1 LNVEVVHVVP
11 HFFIQNSLIDIQYL
25 KIIISPFQTIES
37 SNPTMK
43 YLLGYDLGSSSV
55 KVSLLEAATGKTVA
69 SAQSPSA
76 EMAMLALN
84 EGWAEQHPDMWW
96 AELVNATHLLRG
108 HFAFHPDDVGAIGIS
123 YQMHGLVLVD
133 KNQNVLR
140 PSIIWCDSRAVSI
153 GNQAFTSLG
162 EQFCLENYLNS
173 PANFTAS
180 KARWVIENEPHIWEQ
195 VDKLMLP
202 GDFIAMK
209 MTGTICT
216 TASGLSEGI
225 MWNFKRRGVAKALLN
240 TYDIERDT
248 IPNIVETFGNQGIMS
263 QKAATELGLAAG
275 TPITYRAGDQPNN
288 AFSLNV
294 LNVGEVAATAGTS
307 GVVYGIT
314 DKADFDPQS
323 RVNAFVHVNDSEEH
337 TRNGV
342 LLCVNGTGISNA
354 WMRRVTGGLS
364 YDEMTV
370 QASKIPVGT
379 DGVKILPF
387 GNGAERIFNN
397 KQIGGSVV
405 GLDFNRHSVGHLFR
419 ATQEGIV
426 FALNYGLNIM
436 QTVGVKVETVKAGK
450 ANMFLSPL
458 FREAFANT
466 TGATIELFDTDGAT
480 GAARGA
486 GIGCGFYKNEK
497 EAFIGLEKLETIE
510 PNESLK
516 AAYTEGYENWLKVL
530 NEQLEK

>member
-1 LNVEVVHVVP
+1 
-11 HFFIQNSLIDIQYL
+11 
-25 KIIISPFQTIES
+25 
-37 SNPTMK
+37 MR

-55 KVSLLEAATGKTVA
+55 KVSLMEAATGKTVA

-76 EMAMLALN
+76 EMSMIALH

-108 HFAFHPDDVGAIGIS
+108 RFAFHPDDVGAIGIS

-133 KNQNVLR
+133 KQQNVLR
-140 PSIIWCDSRAVSI
+140 PSIIWCDSRAVGI
-153 GNQAFTSLG
+153 GNQAFKTLG

-180 KARWVIENEPHIWEQ
+180 KARWVIENEPNIWDK

-209 MTGTICT
+209 MTGDVRT

-225 MWNFKRRGVAKALLN
+225 MWNFKRRGVAESLLDN
-240 TYDIERDT
+240 YNIERDA
-248 IPNIVETFGNQGIMS
+248 IPELVETFGNQGFMS
-263 QKAATELGLAAG
+263 AHAATELGLAAG

-314 DKADFDPQS
+314 DKADFDAQS
-323 RVNAFVHVNDSEEH
+323 RVNAFVHVNDSEEN

-342 LLCVNGTGISNA
+342 LLCINGTGISNA
-354 WMRRVTGGLS
+354 WMRRATGGLS
-364 YDEMTV
+364 YDEMTA
-370 QASKIPVGT
+370 QAAKIPVGT
-379 DGVKILPF
+379 EGVKILPF

-397 KQIGGSVV
+397 KQIGASIS
-405 GLDFNRHSVGHLFR
+405 GLDFNRHSVAHLFR

-436 QTVGVKVETVKAGK
+436 QTVGVKVKTVKAGK
-450 ANMFLSPL
+450 ANLFLSPL

-486 GIGCGFYKNEK
+486 GIGCGYYKSEK
-497 EAFIGLEKLETIE
+497 EAFVGLEKINTIE
-510 PNESLK
+510 PNASLK
-516 AAYTEGYENWLKVL
+516 DAYTEGYDNWLSVL
-530 NEQLEK
+530 NEQLNKS

>member
-1 LNVEVVHVVP
+1 
-11 HFFIQNSLIDIQYL
+11 
-25 KIIISPFQTIES
+25 
-37 SNPTMK
+37 MK

-55 KVSLLEAATGKTVA
+55 KVSLVEAATGRTRA
-69 SAQSPSA
+69 SAQSPAS
-76 EMAMLALN
+76 EMAMDAPQA
-84 EGWAEQHPDMWW
+84 GWAEQHPDMWW

-108 HFAFHPDDVGAIGIS
+108 RMPFKSEEVLAIGIS

-133 KNQNVLR
+133 KDQNVLR

-153 GNQAFTSLG
+153 GNQAFTALG
-162 EQFCLENYLNS
+162 AQFCLENYLNS

-180 KARWVIENEPHIWEQ
+180 KARWVIENEPKIWGK
-195 VDKLMLP
+195 VDKMMLP

-209 MTGTICT
+209 MTGEIRT

-225 MWNFKRRGVAKALLN
+225 MWNFKRHDVAKTLLDH
-240 TYDIERDT
+240 YEIDRDK
-248 IPNIVETFGNQGIMS
+248 IPKIVETFGNQGFMNE
-263 QKAATELGLAAG
+263 KVATELGLAAG

-323 RVNAFVHVNDSEEH
+323 RVNTFVHVNDSEAH

-354 WMRRVTGGLS
+354 WMRRATGGLS

-370 QASKIPVGT
+370 EAAKIPVGT
-379 DGVKILPF
+379 EGVKFLPF
-387 GNGAERIFNN
+387 GNGSERMLNN
-397 KQIGGSVV
+397 KQMGASIL
-405 GLDFNRHSVGHLFR
+405 GLDFNRHSAVHLFR

-436 QTVGVKVETVKAGK
+436 QTVGVKVEKVKAGR
-450 ANMFLSPL
+450 ANLFLSPL

-466 TGATIELFDTDGAT
+466 TGATIELYDTDGAT

-497 EAFIGLEKLETIE
+497 EAFIGLEKINTIE
-510 PNESLK
+510 PKAALN
-516 AAYTEGYENWLKVL
+516 AAYTEGYENWLTVL
-530 NEQLEK
+530 NEQLAR

>member
-1 LNVEVVHVVP
+1 MVHFSGKARKMNHCLLP
-11 HFFIQNSLIDIQYL
+11 RASEASN
-25 KIIISPFQTIES
+25 KIRVQKFEIM
-37 SNPTMK
+37 MK

-69 SAQSPSA
+69 SVQSPST
-76 EMAMLALN
+76 EMPMHAAQ

-108 HFAFHPDDVGAIGIS
+108 RFSFQPTDVAAIGIS
-123 YQMHGLVLVD
+123 YQMHGLVLID
-133 KNQNVLR
+133 KHQNVLR
-140 PSIIWCDSRAVSI
+140 PSIIWCDSRAVGI
-153 GNQAFTSLG
+153 GNQAFTALG
-162 EQFCLENYLNS
+162 EPFCLENYLNS

-180 KARWVIENEPHIWEQ
+180 KARWVIENEPKIWEK
-195 VDKLMLP
+195 VDKIMLP
-202 GDFIAMK
+202 GDFIAMR
-209 MTGTICT
+209 MTGEVCT

-225 MWNFKRRGVAKALLN
+225 MWNFKRRGVAKSLLDN
-240 TYDIERDT
+240 YGMGRDV
-248 IPNIVETFGNQGIMS
+248 IPKIVETFGNQGIMS
-263 QKAATELGLAAG
+263 KKTATELGLAAG
-275 TPITYRAGDQPNN
+275 IPITYRAGDQPNN

-314 DKADFDPQS
+314 DKADFDPKS
-323 RVNAFVHVNDSEEH
+323 RVNTFVHVNDSDEKP
-337 TRNGV
+337 RNGV

-364 YDEMTV
+364 YDEMTA
-370 QASKIPVGT
+370 QAAKIPVGT
-379 DGVKILPF
+379 EGVKILPF

-397 KQIGGSVV
+397 KQIGGSVI
-405 GLDFNRHSVGHLFR
+405 GLDFNRHSAGHLFR
-419 ATQEGIV
+419 GTQEGIV
-426 FALNYGLNIM
+426 FALNYGLTIM

-486 GIGCGFYKNEK
+486 GIGCGFYKSEK
-497 EAFIGLEKLETIE
+497 EAFIGLEKIDTIE
-510 PNESLK
+510 PNEVLK
-516 AAYTEGYENWLKVL
+516 AAYTEGYQNWLNVL
-530 NEQLEK
+530 NHQLD

>member
-1 LNVEVVHVVP
+1 LSKKNT
-11 HFFIQNSLIDIQYL
+11 FAALIHAPQKAITNRQRH
-25 KIIISPFQTIES
+25 IF
-37 SNPTMK
+37 MK

-55 KVSLLEAATGKTVA
+55 KVSLMEAATGKTVA
-69 SAQSPSA
+69 SAQSPAA
-76 EMAMLALN
+76 EMAMLAVH

-96 AELVNATHLLRG
+96 AELVNATNKLRG
-108 HFAFHPDDVGAIGIS
+108 HFAFDSADVGAIGIS

-133 KNQNVLR
+133 KHQNVLR
-140 PSIIWCDSRAVSI
+140 PSIIWCDSRGVSI
-153 GNQAFTSLG
+153 GNQAFTQLG
-162 EQFCLENYLNS
+162 EQYCLENYLNS

-180 KARWVIENEPHIWEQ
+180 KARWVIENEPEIWDK

-202 GDFIAMK
+202 GDFIAMR
-209 MTGTICT
+209 MTGDIRT

-225 MWNFKRRGVAKALLN
+225 MWNFKRRGVAKSLLDN
-240 TYDIERDT
+240 YDIARNK
-248 IPNIVETFGNQGIMS
+248 IPELVETFGNQGFMS
-263 QKAATELGLAAG
+263 AHAAAELGLKAG

-323 RVNAFVHVNDSEEH
+323 RVNTFVHVNDSAEN

-354 WMRRVTGGLS
+354 WMRRVTGGMS

-379 DGVKILPF
+379 EGVKILPF

-405 GLDFNRHSVGHLFR
+405 GLNLFR

-466 TGATIELFDTDGAT
+466 TGATIELFDTDGAI

-486 GIGCGFYKNEK
+486 GIGCGFYKSEK
-497 EAFIGLEKLETIE
+497 EAFVGLEKLETIE
-510 PNESLK
+510 PNEALK
-516 AAYTEGYENWLKVL
+516 AAYREGYERWLKVL

>member
-1 LNVEVVHVVP
+1 
-11 HFFIQNSLIDIQYL
+11 
-25 KIIISPFQTIES
+25 
-37 SNPTMK
+37 MK

-55 KVSLLEAATGKTVA
+55 KVSLVAATTGKTVA
-69 SAQSPSA
+69 SAQSPST
-76 EMAMLALN
+76 EMSMLALH

-96 AELVNATHLLRG
+96 SELVNATNLLRG
-108 HFAFHPDDVGAIGIS
+108 RFAFHPDDIGAIGIS

-140 PSIIWCDSRAVSI
+140 PSIIWCDSRAVGI
-153 GNQAFTSLG
+153 GNQAFTHLG

-180 KARWVIENEPHIWEQ
+180 KARWVKQNEPKVWEN

-209 MTGTICT
+209 MTGDIRT

-225 MWNFKRRGVAKALLN
+225 MWNFKRHGVAKTLLD
-240 TYDIERDT
+240 YYGIDRAM
-248 IPNIVETFGNQGIMS
+248 IPEVVETFGNQGFMS
-263 QKAATELGLAAG
+263 AKAATELGLKAG

-314 DKADFDPQS
+314 DKADFDVQS
-323 RVNAFVHVNDSEEH
+323 RVNTFVHVNGNQDN

-342 LLCVNGTGISNA
+342 LLCINGTGISNA
-354 WMRRVTGGLS
+354 WMRRVTGGKS
-364 YDEMTV
+364 YDEMTAE
-370 QASKIPVGT
+370 ASKIPVGT
-379 DGVKILPF
+379 EGVKILPF

-397 KQIGGSVV
+397 KQIGASVV
-405 GLDFNRHSVGHLFR
+405 GLDFNRHSAAHLFR

-426 FALNYGLNIM
+426 FALNYGLSIM
-436 QTVGVKVETVKAGK
+436 QKVGVKVETVKAGK
-450 ANMFLSPL
+450 ANLFLSPL

-466 TGATIELFDTDGAT
+466 TGATIELLDTDGAT

-497 EAFIGLEKLETIE
+497 EAFVGLEKLATIE
-510 PNESLK
+510 PKAALK
-516 AAYTEGYENWLKVL
+516 AAYTEGYENWLTVL
-530 NEQLEK
+530 NEQL